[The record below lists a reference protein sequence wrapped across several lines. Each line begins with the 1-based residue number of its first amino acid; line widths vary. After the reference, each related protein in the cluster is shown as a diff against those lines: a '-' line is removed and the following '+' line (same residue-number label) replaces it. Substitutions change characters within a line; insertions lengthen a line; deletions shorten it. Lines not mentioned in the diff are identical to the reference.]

1 MISPDLAL
9 AQLVNRT
16 AVAYMQNAP
25 LFMTFRER
33 THVTV
38 PSFGRSQDIDR
49 SVQVRVSDDYAIMQD
64 LPQGARRQGQA
75 FPIIPYFDPYS
86 AFDFG
91 YYANLKRIDITLKRG
106 APVYFTMPAPD
117 PNVTAIV
124 AYNAFWAPAY
134 APDSSDARLHL
145 LINPTSRAGL
155 GFYPSEVVEDART
168 HLPARIVMRTTGDDE
183 VIALDFVVLENHW
196 VISHG
201 IFSATERTGPLK
213 FQVVADVR
221 YDRYTFPSTAPDPLL
236 LAK

>member
-16 AVAYMQNAP
+16 AVAYTQHAP
-25 LFMTFRER
+25 DFMTFRER
-33 THVTV
+33 TRVTV
-38 PSFGRSQDIDR
+38 PSFGRSQNIDR
-49 SVQVRVSDDYAIMQD
+49 SVKVRVSDDYAIMQD
-64 LPQGARRQGQA
+64 LPSGAQRQGQA
-75 FPIIPYFDPYS
+75 FPIIPYFDPFS

-106 APVYFTMPAPD
+106 APVYFTIPPPD
-117 PNVTAIV
+117 PNVTTIV

-134 APDSSDARLHL
+134 APDSTDTRLHL
-145 LINPTSRAGL
+145 LIDPTSRAGS
-155 GFYPSEVVEDART
+155 GFYPSEVVEDPRT

-183 VIALDFVVLENHW
+183 VISLDFAVLENHW

-213 FQVVADVR
+213 FQVIADVT
-221 YDRYTFPSTAPDPLL
+221 YDRYAFPTVAPDPLL